1 MIPGKP
7 ARIQSID
14 ALRGFCVTLMCVHHL
29 LYDLCAF
36 LGAPWWLF
44 TNPVLD
50 VAHEIVAGIFIL
62 LSGISSRF
70 SRSNLRRGGKLFGI
84 ALVMTGVTLLIDR
97 FALVWF
103 GEDMGTRILFGVLHL
118 LGFCMLFYGLTGKL
132 WDRLPGK
139 IAVPLYIVLTA
150 LTARAAKGHWVISAK
165 WLFPLGFVFP
175 GFYSGDY
182 FPILPWL
189 FVFLLG
195 TWVGGKIREGKLP
208 DRFYTAQF
216 PFFPKVGRHALLIY
230 LAHQPVLAG
239 LVWLI
244 GAVCGIL

>member
-1 MIPGKP
+1 MNPEKP

-14 ALRGFCVTLMCVHHL
+14 ALRGACVTLMCVHHL

-50 VAHEIVAGIFIL
+50 VVHEVVAGIFVL

-70 SRSNLRRGGKLFGI
+70 SRSNLKRGGKLLCV
-84 ALVMTGVTLLIDR
+84 ALALTGVTLLIDR
-97 FALVWF
+97 LALRIF
-103 GEDMGTRILFGVLHL
+103 GEDMGTRILFGILHL
-118 LGFCMLFYGLTGKL
+118 LGVCILFYGLTAKC
-132 WDRLPGK
+132 WDRLPGRV
-139 IAVPLYIVLTA
+139 AVPLYIVLTV
-150 LTARAAKGHWVISAK
+150 LTARAAKGKWIVSAG
-165 WLFPLGFVFP
+165 WLFPLGFLP
-175 GFYSGDY
+175 LDFYSADY

-195 TWVGGKIREGKLP
+195 TWAGGQIIEGKLP
-208 DRFYTAQF
+208 KWFYTAQF
-216 PFFPKVGRHALLIY
+216 PFFPTVGCHALLIY
-230 LAHQPVLAG
+230 LLHQPILAG

-244 GAVCGIL
+244 GAVSGIL

>member
-1 MIPGKP
+1 MIPEKP
-7 ARIQSID
+7 ARISSID
-14 ALRGFCVTLMCVHHL
+14 ALRGLCVTLMCIHHL

-36 LGAPWWLF
+36 LGAPWWIF
-44 TNPVLD
+44 TNPSLD
-50 VAHEIVAGIFIL
+50 VAHEIVAGIFVL

-70 SRSNLRRGGKLFGI
+70 SRSNLKRGAKLFGI
-84 ALVMTGVTLLIDR
+84 ALAMTGVTLLFD
-97 FALVWF
+97 FAALRLL

-118 LGFCMLFYGLTGKL
+118 LGFSMLFYGLTGKL

-139 IAVPLYIVLTA
+139 AAVPLYILLTI
-150 LTARAAKGHWVISAK
+150 LTARAAKGKWVIAAK

-195 TWVGGKIREGKLP
+195 TWVGGKIRERKLP
-208 DRFYTAQF
+208 EWFYTVQF

-230 LAHQPVLAG
+230 LLHQPVLAG

-244 GAVCGIL
+244 GAICGVL

>member
-1 MIPGKP
+1 MIPGRP

-14 ALRGFCVTLMCVHHL
+14 ALRGLCVTLMCIHHL

-50 VAHEIVAGIFIL
+50 VVHEIVAGIFIL

-70 SRSNLRRGGKLFGI
+70 SRSNLKRGGRLFAI
-84 ALVMTGVTLLIDR
+84 ALAMTGVTLLIDR
-97 FALVWF
+97 AALVWF

-118 LGFCMLFYGLTGKL
+118 LGFCMLFYGLTAKL

-150 LTARAAKGHWVISAK
+150 VTARAAKGKWVIRAK

-182 FPILPWL
+182 FPVLPWL

-195 TWVGGKIREGKLP
+195 TWAGGKIREGKLP
-208 DRFYTAQF
+208 TWFYTAQF
-216 PFFPKVGRHALLIY
+216 PFFSKVGRKALLIY
-230 LAHQPVLAG
+230 LAHQPILAG
-239 LVWLI
+239 IVWLI
-244 GAVCGIL
+244 GAVSGIV

>member
-1 MIPGKP
+1 MNPEKP

-14 ALRGFCVTLMCVHHL
+14 ALRGVCVTLMCVHHL

-50 VAHEIVAGIFIL
+50 VVHEIVAGVFVL
-62 LSGISSRF
+62 LSGVSSRF
-70 SRSNLRRGGKLFGI
+70 SRSNIRRGGMLFGI
-84 ALVMTGVTLLIDR
+84 ALGMTGVTLLID
-97 FALVWF
+97 FVALRLF

-118 LGFCMLFYGLTGKL
+118 LGFCALLYGLTRKL
-132 WDRLPGK
+132 WDRLPGWV
-139 IAVPLYIVLTA
+139 AVPLYALLTVI
-150 LTARAAKGHWVISAK
+150 TARAAKGKWAIAAK

-208 DRFYTAQF
+208 GWFYTAQF

-230 LAHQPVLAG
+230 LLHQPVLAG
-239 LVWLI
+239 IVWLI
-244 GAVCGIL
+244 GAASGIL